1 MTVHGNRSPYRARWL
16 IFIGGLVA
24 LVGCTPSHTI
34 GAGRWVLNAT
44 GTVHD
49 LRDRRTLGDRY
60 MKDLPVDVVVG
71 WNVDPRSGKDI
82 ETVEIYLIHG
92 DAERA
97 DRAAPMTGTIRIGQ
111 DARFTGPTLL
121 VIGQDD
127 DYDIELRGPVVD
139 ANHVHGE
146 LWAVSRDSGATA
158 DGTPRHSRGLGVKGR
173 FTLVRVPE

>member
-1 MTVHGNRSPYRARWL
+1 MSKYGDRRLAPARWL
-16 IFIGGLVA
+16 ILVSVLAA

-44 GTVHD
+44 GTIYH
-49 LRDRRTLGDRY
+49 LKNRRSLGDRN
-60 MKDLPVDVVVG
+60 MKDLPVDIVVD

-97 DRAAPMTGTIRIGQ
+97 DRAAPMTGTIGIGQ
-111 DARFTGPTLL
+111 DPRFPGPSLL

-146 LWAVSRDSGATA
+146 LWAVSRDGGATS
-158 DGTPRHSRGLGVKGR
+158 DGTPRRRRGLGVKGT

>member
-1 MTVHGNRSPYRARWL
+1 MSKYGDRRLAPARWL
-16 IFIGGLVA
+16 ILMSVLAA

-44 GTVHD
+44 GTIYH
-49 LRDRRTLGDRY
+49 LKNRRTLGDQR
-60 MKDLPVDVVVG
+60 MKDLPVEVVVY
-71 WNVDPRSGKDI
+71 WNVDPESGEDI

-97 DRAAPMTGTIRIGQ
+97 DTAAPMTGTIGISRNP
-111 DARFTGPTLL
+111 RFRGLTLH

-127 DYDIELRGPVVD
+127 DYDIELHGPVID
-139 ANHVHGE
+139 ADHVQGE
-146 LWAVSRDSGATA
+146 LWAVSRDSGATS
-158 DGTPRHSRGLGVKGR
+158 DGTPRRSRGLGVRGN